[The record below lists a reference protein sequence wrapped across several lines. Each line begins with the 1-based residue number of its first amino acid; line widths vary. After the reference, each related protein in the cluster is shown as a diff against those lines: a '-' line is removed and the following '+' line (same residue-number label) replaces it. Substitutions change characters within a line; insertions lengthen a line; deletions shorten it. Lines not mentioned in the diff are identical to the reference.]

1 MDSNCTRRGSGW
13 KLGEIMNR
21 KKKKICNLQV
31 TWTHLAAEVGH
42 KPGQHTYLAL
52 GFYGLSL
59 SLIPSQQLIR
69 YVLGKPVAML
79 QTSKQLKR
87 RIQYCNL
94 YYPSL
99 IAFPPQRCCVS
110 LSSLRSSKYTSD
122 VTRITQPL
130 AALQCV
136 WQASIPQESKSSS
149 LRLVLFLTLLGQQK
163 ASCDLTDNWR
173 RELITLKKDPDL
185 FP

>member
-1 MDSNCTRRGSGW
+1 MT
-13 KLGEIMNR
+13 
-21 KKKKICNLQV
+21 Q
-31 TWTHLAAEVGH
+31 THLAAEVGH
-42 KPGQHTYLAL
+42 MPVQHTYLAL

-59 SLIPSQQLIR
+59 SLIPSVSVSDLSGMSWGS
-69 YVLGKPVAML
+69 LL
-79 QTSKQLKR
+79 QTSKQLKQ

-94 YYPSL
+94 YYPFL
-99 IAFPPQRCCVS
+99 IAFSPQRCCIS

-130 AALQCV
+130 AAVQCV

-163 ASCDLTDNWR
+163 ALCDLADN
-173 RELITLKKDPDL
+173 
-185 FP
+185 